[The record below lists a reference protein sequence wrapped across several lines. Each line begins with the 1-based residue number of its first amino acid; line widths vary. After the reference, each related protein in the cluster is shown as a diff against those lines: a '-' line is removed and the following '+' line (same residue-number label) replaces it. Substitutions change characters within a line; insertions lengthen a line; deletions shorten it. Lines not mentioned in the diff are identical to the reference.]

1 MKKVIAIA
9 FFLILF
15 IQVAPVWNLFID
27 GSNPVSS
34 WIDEDKPDDSKS
46 KENKAAK
53 AIIVH
58 PPVLTLADARSE
70 YPDPQRASSL
80 PAPYLESFSPPPD
93 HGILSIA

>member
-9 FFLILF
+9 FVLILF
-15 IQVAPVWNLFID
+15 IQVAPVWNLFVD

-58 PPVLTLADARSE
+58 PPVLTQASARCE
-70 YPDPQRASSL
+70 YFDPQRISSL
-80 PAPYLESFSPPPD
+80 PAPYLDSFSPPPD
-93 HGILSIA
+93 RGTSRIA